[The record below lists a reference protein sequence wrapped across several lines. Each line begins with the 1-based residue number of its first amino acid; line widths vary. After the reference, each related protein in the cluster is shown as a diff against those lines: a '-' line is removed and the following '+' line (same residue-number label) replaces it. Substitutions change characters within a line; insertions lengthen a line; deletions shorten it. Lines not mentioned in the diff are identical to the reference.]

1 MKRAPI
7 SVALV
12 LIALALAAQPAR
24 ADWVEYNLPGTSLVM
39 LIPAREVKPI
49 AGKIYVVSHEFGT
62 IYARFEDVGKIY
74 KAPTVSAQFDKKLSQ
89 ANAKK
94 NAASLL
100 DVARWAIQRGLIR
113 QFHST
118 VDKILELD
126 P

>member
-1 MKRAPI
+1 
-7 SVALV
+7 
-12 LIALALAAQPAR
+12 
-24 ADWVEYNLPGTSLVM
+24 M

-100 DVARWAIQRGLIR
+100 DVARWAIQRGLPGR
-113 QFHST
+113 RNECAGRLT
-118 VDKILELD
+118 GRRR
-126 P
+126 PPRACRACRA